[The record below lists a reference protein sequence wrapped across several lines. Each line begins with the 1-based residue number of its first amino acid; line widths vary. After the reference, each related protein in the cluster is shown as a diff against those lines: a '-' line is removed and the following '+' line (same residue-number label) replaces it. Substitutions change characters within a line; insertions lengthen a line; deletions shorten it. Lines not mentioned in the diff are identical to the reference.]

1 MDLKLSTCIE
11 DRTWVKEIWEKIDKK
26 MQLCAPRNKGKLPKG
41 CVEGIYDNALDM
53 PNGDIWWTNGFWGGM
68 MWVLYSQTK
77 NEMYKEIAVLSEEL
91 LDTALERTEALY
103 HDVGFMWHLTSGASY
118 KLTGNVRSM
127 RRNLAAAN
135 ALAARFNMKGKFIRA
150 LNGEQYPDGNGQ
162 ISKGMTI
169 IDTLM
174 NLPILYWASEITDDD
189 RYKQIAVAHA
199 DTTLMQHLRP
209 DGSVNHIVLHDIET
223 GEMTVTRGGQG
234 YGLGSSWTRGQAWA
248 IYGFALSYKYTGD
261 IKYLNA
267 AKSAAHYFIS
277 CVCSDYLTRAD
288 FRAPKEPKIYDSSAG
303 AIAACGLFEI
313 AEHVEEFEKDTYI
326 NNAIRLIRAMDEHF
340 CDYSEKDSILQMTS
354 GSYSGDINKNLIFGD
369 YFWIEA
375 VARANGM
382 DSFMW

>member
-1 MDLKLSTCIE
+1 MSIRVE
-11 DRTWVKEIWEKIDKK
+11 DKEWAKSVWKKIDKK

-41 CVEGIYDNALDM
+41 SVNGTYDNALEL
-53 PNGDIWWTNGFWGGM
+53 PNGDIYWTNGFWGAM

-77 NEMYKEIAVLSEEL
+77 NDIYKDIAVLSEEL
-91 LDTALERTEALY
+91 LDSALAKTEALY
-103 HDVGFMWHLTSGASY
+103 HDVGFMWHLTSGANY
-118 KLTGNVRSM
+118 KLTGDMRSM

-135 ALAARFNMKGKFIRA
+135 ALAARFNMKGGFLRA
-150 LNGEQYPDGNGQ
+150 LNGEQYPDGNGEV
-162 ISKGMTI
+162 SKGMSI

-174 NLPILYWASEITDDD
+174 NLPILYWASEIIDDD
-189 RYKQIAVAHA
+189 RYKQIAIAHA

-223 GEMTVTRGGQG
+223 GEMTGTRGGQG
-234 YGLGSSWTRGQAWA
+234 YALGSSWSRGQAWA

-277 CVCSDYLTRAD
+277 CVCDDYLPRAD
-288 FRAPKEPKIYDSSAG
+288 FRAPKEPEIYDSSAG

-313 AEHVEEFEKDTYI
+313 ARHVGEFEKDTYI
-326 NNAIRLIRAMDEHF
+326 GNAFRLLRAIDEEF
-340 CDYSEKDSILQMTS
+340 CDYSDNDSILQKTS
-354 GSYSGDINKNLIFGD
+354 GSYTGDININLIYAD

-375 VARANGM
+375 IAQAAGN